1 MNKMSCKCILPKKK
15 SVYHTVATSVLFLNY
30 LITTP
35 PTYLVHVT
43 LKGANDS
50 SMFSYDKMSIILLD
64 IQKRITC
71 HMQSRDGGNK

>member
-1 MNKMSCKCILPKKK
+1 MGDKSNKMGGGGE
-15 SVYHTVATSVLFLNY
+15 
-30 LITTP
+30 P

-43 LKGANDS
+43 LKGVNDS

-64 IQKRITC
+64 IQKRLTC

>member
-1 MNKMSCKCILPKKK
+1 MGGGE
-15 SVYHTVATSVLFLNY
+15 
-30 LITTP
+30 P

-43 LKGANDS
+43 LNVANDS